1 MYLSKSNKI
10 IFYYLYVPTLVLK
23 YLNIYVSRETL
34 FATYTLYKMKIK
46 SEIYDLKYLRVSK
59 NE

>member
-1 MYLSKSNKI
+1 MKMNYNKMQ
-10 IFYYLYVPTLVLK
+10 YENT
-23 YLNIYVSRETL
+23 IYVSRETL

>member
-1 MYLSKSNKI
+1 MYFRYKI
-10 IFYYLYVPTLVLK
+10 EFGIDTLVLK

-34 FATYTLYKMKIK
+34 FATYTLHKMKIK